1 MMNKIWIKQAVAI
14 TFFLIIL
21 PLFNLPNGI
30 MNGGII
36 EGNMLGSI
44 PPMPGA
50 PMLGGGGKFGRE
62 VPQDVG
68 VAPLV
73 PADVDVPEIMC
84 KENEKLIL

>member
-1 MMNKIWIKQAVAI
+1 
-14 TFFLIIL
+14 
-21 PLFNLPNGI
+21 

-44 PPMPGA
+44 PPIPGA
-50 PMLGGGGKFGRE
+50 PMLGGGGKFGRD

-68 VAPLV
+68 VPALV

-84 KENEKLIL
+84 KENDKLIL